1 MTTTLQPILQ
11 GIKEGR
17 AAFLLSGRS
26 IRDLDVYPETQG
38 LGPLLEILRQ
48 ALKTLTEDQGMI
60 LVTYSRAEGL
70 DLEAATLG
78 SDRDRQTLETAFH
91 AHHLLNIPQ
100 DDQEIPHVLRG
111 ISSFCRNTSALPSA
125 NGGEMRVCFLL
136 DFAEDLAPSC
146 QGNPSDAQIVAAEH
160 GNLLAQSLAMRNNGH
175 AVIWHTHDAAL
186 VSSLVRSAVHPIH
199 LPQPKAQEKLVFL
212 QAALQLYDKAK
223 FEEGLSLEN
232 IAFLTS
238 NTPNRGL
245 EGLIRASHRGDRV
258 ITAKELVAQ
267 KSADVQMQSEGTLTV
282 LDTAQIDPNQSLEGV
297 NSIKP
302 QQVLRKLAE
311 HLANGSPHMPMNVL
325 LVGPPATGKTEMS
338 LAVAKLAGVSAY
350 QMHSPK
356 GGIVGETE
364 RKSELQQ
371 RIRKEAIP
379 NIAFVDEITEALPLE
394 RSDFD
399 GDSGATRA
407 VAAALLTALADE
419 SLRGKSLLLATTNCP
434 YRIGAAMR
442 SRFMMIPVLHPLQSD
457 YGAIVLA
464 TVQRINRQASLT
476 LSLQVR
482 EIAQAA
488 NLFYT
493 KGANP
498 RQIRAALSNA
508 LLLKGSLSPE
518 HILFAAEDCTVP
530 SDRIS
535 SIYADLWAVATCSAK
550 SFFPWADCLDSYPFP
565 DHLEGLVNRVTGEID
580 RAELERRIEELK
592 PHANL

>member
-1 MTTTLQPILQ
+1 MLSYPFLKQPC
-11 GIKEGR
+11 
-17 AAFLLSGRS
+17 S
-26 IRDLDVYPETQG
+26 
-38 LGPLLEILRQ
+38 
-48 ALKTLTEDQGMI
+48 
-60 LVTYSRAEGL
+60 
-70 DLEAATLG
+70 
-78 SDRDRQTLETAFH
+78 
-91 AHHLLNIPQ
+91 
-100 DDQEIPHVLRG
+100 
-111 ISSFCRNTSALPSA
+111 
-125 NGGEMRVCFLL
+125 NGGDMRVCFWL

-146 QGNPSDAQIVAAEH
+146 TGNPSDAQIVAAEH

-199 LPQPKAQEKLVFL
+199 LPQPIVKEKLIFL
-212 QAALQLYDKAK
+212 QAALRVYDKAK
-223 FEEGLSLEN
+223 FENELNPEN

-245 EGLIRASHRGDRV
+245 ESIIRASHRGDRLV
-258 ITAKELVAQ
+258 TAKELVAQ
-267 KSADVQMQSEGTLTV
+267 KSADVQTESEGTLTV
-282 LDTAQIDPNQSLEGV
+282 LDTSQVDANQRLQGI
-297 NSIKP
+297 NSSKP
-302 QQVLRKLAE
+302 QQLLGKLAK
-311 HLANGSPHMPMNVL
+311 HLADGSPHMPANVL
-325 LVGPPATGKTEMS
+325 LVGPPGTGKTEMS

-356 GGIVGETE
+356 GGVVGETE

-419 SLRGKSLLLATTNCP
+419 SLRGKSLLIATTNCP

-442 SRFMMIPVLHPLQSD
+442 SRFVMIPVLHPLHGD
-457 YGAIVLA
+457 YGAIVVTTALRVDSRVG
-464 TVQRINRQASLT
+464 TSLSVQDVA
-476 LSLQVR
+476 
-482 EIAQAA
+482 IARAA
-488 NLFYT
+488 DLFCQ

-498 RQIRAALSNA
+498 RHIRAALSNA

-518 HILFAAEDCTVP
+518 NILFAAQDFTVP
-530 SDRIS
+530 SDRTS
-535 SIYADLWAVATCSAK
+535 SIYADLWAVATCSSK
-550 SFFPWADCLDSYPFP
+550 SFFPWSDCLADYPFP
-565 DHLEGLVNRVTGEID
+565 DHLEGLVNRFTGEVD

>member
-1 MTTTLQPILQ
+1 MTNTLQPIVQ

-17 AAFLLSGRS
+17 SAFLLSGRS
-26 IRDLDVYPETQG
+26 IRDLDVYLDTQK

-48 ALKTLTEDQGMI
+48 ELKVAHNMT

-70 DLEAATLG
+70 DLESATLG
-78 SDRDRQTLETAFH
+78 SDRDRQTLETAFR

-100 DDQEIPHVLRG
+100 DDREIPHVFRS
-111 ISSFCRNTSALPSA
+111 ISSFCRNTKALSNA
-125 NGGEMRVCFLL
+125 NGKDMRVCFLL

-175 AVIWHTHDAAL
+175 VVIWHTHDAAL
-186 VSSLVRSAVHPIH
+186 VSALVRSAVYSMH
-199 LPQPKAQEKLVFL
+199 LPQPIAQEKLAFL

-232 IAFLTS
+232 VAFLTS

-245 EGLIRASHRGDRV
+245 EGLIRASHRGDRP
-258 ITAKELVAQ
+258 IAAKELVAQ
-267 KSADVQMQSEGTLTV
+267 KSADVQMESEGTLTV
-282 LDTAQIDPNQSLEGV
+282 LDTSQVDLHQPLQGM
-297 NSIKP
+297 NSVKP
-302 QQVLRKLAE
+302 QQLLGKLAA
-311 HLANGSPHMPMNVL
+311 HLANGSPNMPMNVL

-338 LAVAKLAGVSAY
+338 LVVAKLAGVSAY

-407 VAAALLTALADE
+407 VTAALLTALADE
-419 SLRGKSLLLATTNCP
+419 SMRGKSLLIATTNCP

-442 SRFMMIPVLHPLQSD
+442 SRFMMIPVLHPLRSD

-464 TVQRINRQASLT
+464 TAQRVDRQASLS
-476 LSLQVR
+476 LSVQDR
-482 EIAQAA
+482 AIAEAA
-488 NLFYT
+488 DLFYQ

-498 RQIRAALSNA
+498 RHIRAALSNA
-508 LLLKGSLSPE
+508 LLLKGSLAPE
-518 HILFAAEDCTVP
+518 QILFAAQDCTVP
-530 SDRIS
+530 SDRAS

-565 DHLEGLVNRVTGEID
+565 NHLEGLVDRLTGEID
-580 RAELERRIEELK
+580 RYELERRIEELK
-592 PHANL
+592 PYANL